1 MKNKYEDAIKVLE
14 DNGIK
19 YEAVEHPPAFTTE
32 EADKYIEGKIGCRTK
47 TMFMTDQKKRR
58 FYMLVMDDKDRLDM
72 KEFAEIAHEK
82 RVKMASE
89 ETLFN
94 KLGNEA
100 GCVSPFGLINDEE
113 KEVQFYFDNAILK
126 EEIMTFHPNI
136 NTQTLFFKTEDLFKM
151 LKNMGYEVHFV
162 DLNK

>member
-32 EADKYIEGKIGCRTK
+32 DADKYIEGKIGCRTK

-72 KEFAEIAHEK
+72 KEFAEIVGEK
-82 RVKMASE
+82 RIKMASE

-94 KLGNEA
+94 K
-100 GCVSPFGLINDEE
+100 P
-113 KEVQFYFDNAILK
+113 
-126 EEIMTFHPNI
+126 
-136 NTQTLFFKTEDLFKM
+136 TL
-151 LKNMGYEVHFV
+151 Y
-162 DLNK
+162 

>member
-1 MKNKYEDAIKVLE
+1 MKNKYEDAIKLLE
-14 DNGIK
+14 DNGVA
-19 YEAVEHPPAFTTE
+19 YEIVEHPPAYTTE
-32 EADKYIEGKIGCRTK
+32 EADKFIEGKIGCRTK

-58 FYMLVMDDKDRLDM
+58 FYMLVMDDKDRLYM

-82 RVKMASE
+82 RVKMASA
-89 ETLFN
+89 ETLYA

-100 GCVSPFGLINDEE
+100 GCVSPFGLLNDEE

-136 NTQTLFFKTEDLFKM
+136 NTQTLFFTTEDLFKI
-151 LKNMGYEVHFV
+151 LKVMGY
-162 DLNK
+162 

>member
-1 MKNKYEDAIKVLE
+1 MKNKYEDAIKLLE

-19 YEAVEHPPAFTTE
+19 YESVKHPPAVTTE
-32 EADKYIEGKIGCRTK
+32 DADKFIEGKVGCRTK
-47 TMFMTDQKKRR
+47 TMFMTDQKKRH

-72 KEFAEIAHEK
+72 KDFAEIAHEK

-100 GCVSPFGLINDEE
+100 GCVSPFGLLNDTE

-136 NTQTLFFKTEDLFKM
+136 NTETLFFKTEDLFKI
-151 LKNMGYEVHFV
+151 LKKYGLRSSFCR
-162 DLNK
+162 LK

>member
-1 MKNKYEDAIKVLE
+1 MKNKYEDAIKLLE
-14 DNGIK
+14 DNGIE
-19 YEAVEHPPAFTTE
+19 YESVKHPPAFTTE
-32 EADKYIEGKIGCRTK
+32 DADKFIEGKIGCRTK
-47 TMFMTDQKKRR
+47 TMFMTDQKKRH

-72 KEFAEIAHEK
+72 KDFAEIVHEK

-100 GCVSPFGLINDEE
+100 GAVSPFGLINDTE
-113 KEVQFYFDNAILK
+113 KEVQFFFEHGILK
-126 EEIMTFHPNI
+126 EAILSVHPNI
-136 NTQTLFFKTEDLFKM
+136 NTATLFCKPEDLFKI

>member
-1 MKNKYEDAIKVLE
+1 
-14 DNGIK
+14 
-19 YEAVEHPPAFTTE
+19 
-32 EADKYIEGKIGCRTK
+32 
-47 TMFMTDQKKRR
+47 MTDQKKRR

-72 KEFAEIAHEK
+72 KEFAEIVGEK

-89 ETLFN
+89 ETLFK

-100 GCVSPFGLINDEE
+100 GCVSPFGLLNDEE

-136 NTQTLFFKTEDLFKM
+136 NTETLFFKTEDLFKI